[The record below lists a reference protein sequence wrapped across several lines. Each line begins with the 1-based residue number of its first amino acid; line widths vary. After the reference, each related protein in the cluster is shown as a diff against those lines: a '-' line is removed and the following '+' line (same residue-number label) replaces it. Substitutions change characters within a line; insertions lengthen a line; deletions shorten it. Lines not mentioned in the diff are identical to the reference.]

1 MGTVLLIVVLGGLAL
16 VAYRMHQVQLRAL
29 ALDRFQ
35 VIEVEELLATAP
47 RQQTPRQRPVIR
59 RYMWLP
65 WFLGGVVG
73 LIAWFFIGFS
83 VIISSTLG
91 LIVALLLV
99 IVEVWN
105 AQRQAARLEEQ
116 LAEAIDLMIGT
127 LGAGAGLSTALSVV
141 IEELRDPLRG
151 QFQEI
156 LGRINYGDDARQVFA
171 QLAARIPLDTY
182 LLFASALSVHWE
194 VGGNLTPTLS
204 AVGRTIRD
212 RLEIARRIR
221 SNSNQSDISTVAII
235 GLTYF
240 IALVMWRNS
249 PAQMTAFV
257 TSPTGEFFVAGS
269 MLLQAVGIV
278 WMNWM
283 SRPNF

>member
-1 MGTVLLIVVLGGLAL
+1 MGTVILLGTIGVLGM
-16 VAYRMHQVQLRAL
+16 VAYRMHQAQLRAL

-35 VIEVEELLATAP
+35 SLEIVELIDEQNTQPLP
-47 RQQTPRQRPVIR
+47 QRQVIR
-59 RYMWLP
+59 RYLWLP
-65 WFLGGVVG
+65 WICGAFASVLVFWLAGLSVV
-73 LIAWFFIGFS
+73 
-83 VIISSTLG
+83 ISLTMG

-99 IVEVWN
+99 ILEVWN
-105 AQRQAARLEEQ
+105 AQRQAAKLEEQ

-127 LGAGAGLSTALSVV
+127 LGAGAGLSTSMSVV

-151 QFQEI
+151 QFKEI
-156 LGRINYGDDARQVFA
+156 LGKINFGEDARTVFA

-204 AVGRTIRD
+204 AVGQTIRD

-221 SNSNQSDISTVAII
+221 SNATQSDISTIAIL

-249 PAQMTAFV
+249 PDQMKAFV

-278 WMNWM
+278 WMHWM
-283 SRPNF
+283 SRPKF

>member
-1 MGTVLLIVVLGGLAL
+1 MGTVILLGTIGVLGM
-16 VAYRMHQVQLRAL
+16 VAYRMHQAQLRAL

-35 VIEVEELLATAP
+35 SLEIVELIDEQNTQPLP
-47 RQQTPRQRPVIR
+47 QRQVIR
-59 RYMWLP
+59 RYLWLP
-65 WFLGGVVG
+65 WICGAFASVMVFWLVG
-73 LIAWFFIGFS
+73 LS
-83 VIISSTLG
+83 VVISLTMG

-99 IVEVWN
+99 ILEVWN
-105 AQRQAARLEEQ
+105 AQRQAAKLEEQ

-127 LGAGAGLSTALSVV
+127 LGAGAGLSTSMSVV

-151 QFQEI
+151 QFKEI
-156 LGRINYGDDARQVFA
+156 LGKINFGEDARTVFA

-204 AVGRTIRD
+204 AVGQTIRD

-221 SNSNQSDISTVAII
+221 SNATQSDISTIAIL

-249 PAQMTAFV
+249 PDQMKAFV

-278 WMNWM
+278 WMHWM
-283 SRPNF
+283 SRPKF

>member
-1 MGTVLLIVVLGGLAL
+1 MGTVILLGTIGVLGI

-35 VIEVEELLATAP
+35 TIEFAEPTTEQPAKTRQP
-47 RQQTPRQRPVIR
+47 RQVIR
-59 RYMWLP
+59 RYLWLP
-65 WFLGGVVG
+65 WICGA
-73 LIAWFFIGFS
+73 IASVIAFWLVGFS
-83 VIISSTLG
+83 AVISLTMG
-91 LIVALLLV
+91 LIVALLFV

-105 AQRQAARLEEQ
+105 AQRQAAQLEEQ

-127 LGAGAGLSTALSVV
+127 LGAGAGLSTSMSVV

-151 QFQEI
+151 LFQEL
-156 LGRINYGDDARQVFA
+156 LGRINFGDDARLVFA
-171 QLAARIPLDTY
+171 QLAARVPLDTY

-204 AVGRTIRD
+204 AVGQTIRD

-221 SNSNQSDISTVAII
+221 SNATQSDISTIAIL

-249 PAQMTAFV
+249 PDQMEAFV

-278 WMNWM
+278 WMHWM
-283 SRPNF
+283 SRPKF

>member
-1 MGTVLLIVVLGGLAL
+1 MGTVIFLGTIGILGL

-35 VIEVEELLATAP
+35 TIEYVEPIAEQPTETKP
-47 RQQTPRQRPVIR
+47 QRQVIR
-59 RYMWLP
+59 RYLLIPWICGAIASVIVFWL
-65 WFLGGVVG
+65 VG
-73 LIAWFFIGFS
+73 LSA
-83 VIISSTLG
+83 VISLTMG

-105 AQRQAARLEEQ
+105 AQRQAAKLEEQ

-127 LGAGAGLSTALSVV
+127 LGAGAGLSTSMSVV

-151 QFQEI
+151 QFKEL
-156 LGRINYGDDARQVFA
+156 LGRINFGDDARLVFA

-204 AVGRTIRD
+204 AVGQTIRD

-221 SNSNQSDISTVAII
+221 SNATQSDISTVAIL

-249 PAQMTAFV
+249 PDQMEAFV

-278 WMNWM
+278 WMHWM
-283 SRPNF
+283 SRPKF

>member
-1 MGTVLLIVVLGGLAL
+1 VGTAILLGTIGILGL

-29 ALDRFQ
+29 ALVRFQ
-35 VIEVEELLATAP
+35 SLEIVEPIAEPPVETR
-47 RQQTPRQRPVIR
+47 RQPQVIR
-59 RYMWLP
+59 RYLWLP
-65 WFLGGVVG
+65 WICGAIVSVIVFWLVG
-73 LIAWFFIGFS
+73 LSA
-83 VIISSTLG
+83 VISLTMG

-99 IVEVWN
+99 IAEVWN

-127 LGAGAGLSTALSVV
+127 LGAGAGLSTSLSVV

-151 QFQEI
+151 QFKEL
-156 LGRINYGDDARQVFA
+156 LGRINFGDDARLVFA

-204 AVGRTIRD
+204 AVGQTIRD

-221 SNSNQSDISTVAII
+221 SNATQSDISTIAIL

-249 PAQMTAFV
+249 PDQMVAFV

-278 WMNWM
+278 WMHWM
-283 SRPNF
+283 SRPKF

>member
-1 MGTVLLIVVLGGLAL
+1 MGTVILLGTIGILGL
-16 VAYRMHQVQLRAL
+16 VAYRMHRVQLRAL

-35 VIEVEELLATAP
+35 TLEFVEPIVEQSAEDTRP
-47 RQQTPRQRPVIR
+47 RQVIK
-59 RYMWLP
+59 RYLWLP
-65 WFLGGVVG
+65 WIFGAIASVIVFWLVG
-73 LIAWFFIGFS
+73 LSAA
-83 VIISSTLG
+83 ISLTMG

-105 AQRQAARLEEQ
+105 AQRQAAKLEEQ

-127 LGAGAGLSTALSVV
+127 LGAGAGLSTSMSVV
-141 IEELRDPLRG
+141 IEELRDPLRS
-151 QFQEI
+151 QFKEL
-156 LGRINYGDDARQVFA
+156 LGKINFGDDARLVFA

-204 AVGRTIRD
+204 AVGQTIRD

-221 SNSNQSDISTVAII
+221 SNSTQSDISTIAIL

-249 PAQMTAFV
+249 PDQMEAFV

-278 WMNWM
+278 WMHWM
-283 SRPNF
+283 SRPKF

>member
-1 MGTVLLIVVLGGLAL
+1 MGTVILLGTIGVLGM
-16 VAYRMHQVQLRAL
+16 VAYRMHQAQLRAL

-35 VIEVEELLATAP
+35 SLEIVELIDEQNTQPLP
-47 RQQTPRQRPVIR
+47 QRQVIR
-59 RYMWLP
+59 RYLWLP
-65 WFLGGVVG
+65 WICGALASVMVFWLVG
-73 LIAWFFIGFS
+73 LS
-83 VIISSTLG
+83 VVISLTMG

-99 IVEVWN
+99 ILEVWN
-105 AQRQAARLEEQ
+105 AQRQAAKLEEQ

-127 LGAGAGLSTALSVV
+127 LGAGAGLSTSMSVV

-151 QFQEI
+151 QFKEI
-156 LGRINYGDDARQVFA
+156 LGKINFGEDARTVFA

-204 AVGRTIRD
+204 AVGQTIRD

-221 SNSNQSDISTVAII
+221 SNATQSDISTIAIL

-249 PAQMTAFV
+249 PDQMKAFV

-278 WMNWM
+278 WMHWM
-283 SRPNF
+283 SRPKF

>member
-1 MGTVLLIVVLGGLAL
+1 MIGMLGTLVL

-29 ALDRFQ
+29 ALERFN
-35 VIEVEELLATAP
+35 VAELVEPLPTEVATDAP
-47 RQQTPRQRPVIR
+47 KLRMAIK
-59 RYMWLP
+59 RYLWIP
-65 WFLGGVVG
+65 WTIGAIVVFLVFFLVG
-73 LIAWFFIGFS
+73 LSFLIAT
-83 VIISSTLG
+83 TLG
-91 LIVALLLV
+91 LIIALLLV
-99 IVEVWN
+99 MLEMWN

-127 LGAGAGLSTALSVV
+127 LGAGAGLGTALNIV
-141 IEELRDPLRG
+141 IEELRAPLKP
-151 QFQEI
+151 QFEEI
-156 LGRINYGDDARQVFA
+156 VGRINLGDDPKQVFSH
-171 QLAARIPLDTY
+171 LAARIPLDTY
-182 LLFASALSVHWE
+182 LLFASALAVHWE

-221 SNSNQSDISTVAII
+221 SNSTQSDVSTVAIL

-249 PAQMTAFV
+249 PGQMVTFV
-257 TSPTGEFFVAGS
+257 TSPTGEFFIAGS

-283 SRPNF
+283 SRPKF

>member
-1 MGTVLLIVVLGGLAL
+1 MGTVILFGTIGILGL

-35 VIEVEELLATAP
+35 TLEFIEPIMEQPAEGT
-47 RQQTPRQRPVIR
+47 RQRQVIK
-59 RYMWLP
+59 RYLWLP
-65 WFLGGVVG
+65 WICGAIASVLVFWLVG
-73 LIAWFFIGFS
+73 LSA
-83 VIISSTLG
+83 VISLTMG

-105 AQRQAARLEEQ
+105 AQRQAAKLEEQ

-127 LGAGAGLSTALSVV
+127 LGAGAGLSTSMSVV

-151 QFQEI
+151 QFQEL
-156 LGRINYGDDARQVFA
+156 LGRINFGDDARLVFA

-204 AVGRTIRD
+204 AVGQTIRD

-221 SNSNQSDISTVAII
+221 SNATQSDISTIAIL

-249 PAQMTAFV
+249 PAQMEAFV

-278 WMNWM
+278 WMHWM
-283 SRPNF
+283 SRSKF

>member
-1 MGTVLLIVVLGGLAL
+1 VGTVVLLGTIGILGLI
-16 VAYRMHQVQLRAL
+16 AYRMHQVQLRAL

-35 VIEVEELLATAP
+35 TLDFVEPIAEQPTEGA
-47 RQQTPRQRPVIR
+47 RQRPVIK
-59 RYMWLP
+59 RYLWLP
-65 WFLGGVVG
+65 WICGAIASVLVFWLVG
-73 LIAWFFIGFS
+73 LSA
-83 VIISSTLG
+83 VISLTMG

-105 AQRQAARLEEQ
+105 AQRQAAKLEEQ

-127 LGAGAGLSTALSVV
+127 LGAGAGLSTSMSVV
-141 IEELRDPLRG
+141 IEELRDPLRS
-151 QFQEI
+151 QFKEL
-156 LGRINYGDDARQVFA
+156 LGRINFGDDARLVFA

-204 AVGRTIRD
+204 AVGQTIRD

-221 SNSNQSDISTVAII
+221 SNATQSDISTIAIL

-249 PAQMTAFV
+249 PAQMEAFV

-278 WMNWM
+278 WMHWM
-283 SRPNF
+283 SRPKF

>member
-1 MGTVLLIVVLGGLAL
+1 MGTVILLGTIGVLGM
-16 VAYRMHQVQLRAL
+16 VAYRMHQAQLRAL

-35 VIEVEELLATAP
+35 SLEIVEVIDEQNTQPLP
-47 RQQTPRQRPVIR
+47 QRQVIR
-59 RYMWLP
+59 RYLWLP
-65 WFLGGVVG
+65 WICGALASVMVFWLVG
-73 LIAWFFIGFS
+73 LS
-83 VIISSTLG
+83 VVISLTMG

-99 IVEVWN
+99 ILEVWN
-105 AQRQAARLEEQ
+105 AQRQAAKLEEQ

-127 LGAGAGLSTALSVV
+127 LGAGAGLSTSMSVV

-151 QFQEI
+151 QFKEI
-156 LGRINYGDDARQVFA
+156 LGKINFGEDARTVFA

-204 AVGRTIRD
+204 AVGQTIRD

-221 SNSNQSDISTVAII
+221 SNATQSDISTIAIL

-249 PAQMTAFV
+249 PDQMKAFV

-278 WMNWM
+278 WMHWM
-283 SRPNF
+283 SRPKF